1 MEVEFDRTAMP
12 CLQQVLR
19 QMQGQEVTQ
28 EIRLPD
34 STPDVGK
41 ILGCWGQVLIRSK
54 EWHGR
59 NVNMSGG
66 VLAFVLYAP
75 EDGSEV
81 KTVDAWLPFQMR
93 WDIPE
98 SKRDGSLRLYGTICS
113 MDARSTSAGKILV
126 RANVGMTAQ
135 ALEPFQAEVYTPS
148 ELPEDIQLLKHS
160 YPVCIPVEAGEKP
173 FSMEETL
180 TVDAGKPDI
189 EKVLGYE
196 MQARILD
203 RKVMSEK
210 VVFRGVAT
218 VRLIYG
224 AEDGTVECCTFE
236 IPFSQYSELERE
248 YGQNG
253 ETDVL
258 IMPSSLEMEQVGA
271 DTVQMKAGLVG
282 QYVIFDR
289 PMIQAVEDA
298 YSLKRNVSV
307 EMQTLECPAILDAG
321 QETCKIQ
328 AEAEVPGGDVIASS
342 FRAELPRIY
351 KQADSVQ
358 VEMSGTFQTFYRNP
372 DGRPETSTDRWEASR
387 SIPADMD
394 SDTQILLL
402 PNARPDASILG
413 QKLKLQSEL
422 CMEFQTRAGMGIP
435 MAAGLTLGEE
445 TQPDPAR
452 PSLVLRRADEEGLW
466 KLAKAYG
473 STVEAIRSANHLT
486 GEPEKGQFLLI
497 PVS

>member
-19 QMQGQEVTQ
+19 QMQSQEVTQ

-59 NVNMSGG
+59 DVNMSGG

-75 EDGSEV
+75 EDGEDV

-98 SKRDGSLRLYGTICS
+98 SKRDGSLHLYGNLCS
-113 MDARSTSAGKILV
+113 MDARPTSAGKILV

-135 ALEPFQAEVYTPS
+135 AFEPTNANVYTAP
-148 ELPEDIQLLKHS
+148 ELPEDIQLLRRS
-160 YPVCIPVEAGEKP
+160 YPVCMPVEAGEKP

-180 TVDAGKPDI
+180 TVDGGKPDI
-189 EKVLGYE
+189 EKILGYE

-210 VVFRGVAT
+210 VVFRGSAS
-218 VRLIYG
+218 VRLLYG
-224 AEDGTVECCTFE
+224 TEEGTVECCNFE

-248 YGQNG
+248 YGQSAQC
-253 ETDVL
+253 DVL
-258 IMPSSLEMEQVGA
+258 IMLSSLEIELVAA

-282 QYVIFDR
+282 QYVICDR
-289 PMIQAVEDA
+289 PMLQLTQDA
-298 YSLKRNVSV
+298 YSLKRDVSL
-307 EMQTLECPAILDAG
+307 EMLSPEFPSILDMG
-321 QETCKIQ
+321 QEICKLQ
-328 AEAEVPGGDVIASS
+328 TEAEVPGGEVILSTL
-342 FRAELPRIY
+342 RVELPRVF
-351 KQADSVQ
+351 KQTDSIQ
-358 VEMSGTFQTFYRNP
+358 VEMNGTFQTLYRNSE
-372 DGRPETSTDRWEASR
+372 GRPETSTERWEASR

-402 PNARPDASILG
+402 PNDMAEGTVLG

-422 CMEFQTRAGMGIP
+422 AVQFQTRAGRGIP
-435 MAAGLTLGEE
+435 MVAGLTLGEE
-445 TQPDPAR
+445 TLPDPGR
-452 PSLVLRRADEEGLW
+452 PSLVLRRVDDGGLW
-466 KLAKAYG
+466 KLAKTYG
-473 STVEAIRSANHLT
+473 STVEAIRGANHLT
-486 GEPEKGQFLLI
+486 GEPDEGQFLLI
-497 PVS
+497 PVP